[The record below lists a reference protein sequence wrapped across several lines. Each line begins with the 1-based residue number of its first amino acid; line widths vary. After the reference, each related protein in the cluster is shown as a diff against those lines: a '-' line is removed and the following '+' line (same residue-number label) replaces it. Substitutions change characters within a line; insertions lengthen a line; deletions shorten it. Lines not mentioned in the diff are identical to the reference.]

1 VPATAWRYLV
11 PYQPDFQRALDDL
24 RAEAFRR
31 GAFFQPW
38 TDRGAPPFRP
48 PTSIDDV
55 LVLAGEKGTHSILD
69 IHRFSL
75 VAGPGLLSLVPD
87 AVRLG
92 LYGSLRPEREDV
104 DHHKFALVHHMDE
117 GEARLLVVWKGDAP
131 DQLYLEGLT
140 GG

>member
-1 VPATAWRYLV
+1 MPATAWRYLV

-31 GAFFQPW
+31 GAFFQPY
-38 TDRGAPPFRP
+38 TDRGGPAFVP
-48 PTSIDDV
+48 PTTIDAV
-55 LVLAGEKGTHSILD
+55 HALVGEQGTHSILD

-75 VAGPGLLSLVPD
+75 MAGPGLLSLVPD
-87 AVRLG
+87 RVRLQ
-92 LYGSLRPEREDV
+92 LYGSLEPERDDV

-117 GEARLLVVWKGDAP
+117 GEARVLVVWKHGEP
-131 DQLYLEGLT
+131 DQLYFEGLT